1 MPTIRKRNGK
11 FQVQVRI
18 AGQFMSRTFDTRTQ
32 AVAWGQD
39 TEKDILSGGYG
50 APSYTPANLAE
61 VLRRYIRDCTP
72 RKADPKA
79 ERYVLEAMLK
89 EPWSQ
94 MPLCKVRTAHI
105 AHYRDERLKTVKP
118 STLKRQIGILRTAC
132 LTAQREWAWQVPTKF
147 VTNVKLP
154 AVQETVI
161 RRITAQD
168 EHDLLSAANATG
180 HHYIA
185 EVITLAIET
194 GMRRSEI
201 VRMSVADVDLARKII
216 VLPSTKNGRWRKVP
230 ISRRLEAKCFSGQD
244 INCHIPEGSM
254 AAS

>member
-18 AGQFMSRTFDTRTQ
+18 AGQFISRTFDTRTQ
-32 AVAWGQD
+32 AVACGQD
-39 TEKDILSGGYG
+39 TEKDILSGGFG

-105 AHYRDERLKTVKP
+105 AHYRD
-118 STLKRQIGILRTAC
+118 
-132 LTAQREWAWQVPTKF
+132 
-147 VTNVKLP
+147 
-154 AVQETVI
+154 
-161 RRITAQD
+161 
-168 EHDLLSAANATG
+168 
-180 HHYIA
+180 
-185 EVITLAIET
+185 
-194 GMRRSEI
+194 
-201 VRMSVADVDLARKII
+201 
-216 VLPSTKNGRWRKVP
+216 
-230 ISRRLEAKCFSGQD
+230 
-244 INCHIPEGSM
+244 
-254 AAS
+254 